1 MKLALVKD
9 TVMAVI
15 GRRCEAEGQV
25 MNKKPDCNLSSG
37 GESEMEIIL
46 LSCHWFE
53 LLKLNLSEAM
63 ELLFNWGQGLNEE
76 TSDDSLLWRTK
87 VIF

>member
-25 MNKKPDCNLSSG
+25 MNKKTDCNLSSV
-37 GESEMEIIL
+37 GERVRWKSSYCHVIDLNFSSSISL
-46 LSCHWFE
+46 KQWSCF
-53 LLKLNLSEAM
+53 STEA
-63 ELLFNWGQGLNEE
+63 
-76 TSDDSLLWRTK
+76 RA
-87 VIF
+87 